1 MGSNV
6 KKPKML
12 LCNGFQNGITNEK
25 EDVMF
30 VTKLELFSI
39 GTISLPEGVVPLYII
54 NTTIDS
60 IKSINTSLTT
70 R

>member
-1 MGSNV
+1 
-6 KKPKML
+6 ML
-12 LCNGFQNGITNEK
+12 CYRFQNGITNEK

-30 VTKLELFSI
+30 ITKLELLSI
-39 GTISLPEGVVPLYII
+39 GTISLPESVIPLYVM

-60 IKSINTSLTT
+60 IKSINTSLTI